1 MESWIF
7 SMITPVFS
15 ITWSFRNHSNL
26 LLKKHLLLCV
36 ENSCAVPCFCG
47 NRDIQYFIF
56 QDSLMNRKFKRTAL
70 IWIEIFCEVI
80 IVFHVI
86 FDQFNASLMKKVLI
100 SVNILLTQNSWTVEY
115 ATFDCVAHRG
125 DILVD
130 VTSGQVTSDPYYGVS
145 YVSQSWQRVKHLE
158 FTCSTVWMQPL
169 LVDCTSCLVATSSHP
184 THWVY

>member
-15 ITWSFRNHSNL
+15 VTWSFRNHSNL

-86 FDQFNASLMKKVLI
+86 FDQFNASLMKESINFCKHFTDPKLLNSRVRHIWLRCSQRRHI
-100 SVNILLTQNSWTVEY
+100 SRRDL
-115 ATFDCVAHRG
+115 RP
-125 DILVD
+125 
-130 VTSGQVTSDPYYGVS
+130 SDLWP
-145 YVSQSWQRVKHLE
+145 RVGYRSRY
-158 FTCSTVWMQPL
+158 F
-169 LVDCTSCLVATSSHP
+169 
-184 THWVY
+184 